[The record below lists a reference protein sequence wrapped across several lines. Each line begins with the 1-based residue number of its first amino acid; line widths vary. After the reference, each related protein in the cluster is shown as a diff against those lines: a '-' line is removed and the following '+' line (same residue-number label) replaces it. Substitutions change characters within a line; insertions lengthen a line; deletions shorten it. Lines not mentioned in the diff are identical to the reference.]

1 MSFFGVAS
9 SRGTREHRL
18 VHMSIDSILVNIH
31 LTRWNTM
38 SHMCSFEYL
47 TEESL
52 FEVRLAG
59 KKQGRYEQE
68 EKELLM

>member
-1 MSFFGVAS
+1 
-9 SRGTREHRL
+9 
-18 VHMSIDSILVNIH
+18 
-31 LTRWNTM
+31 M